1 MTPRYVLVE
10 TTGRTTRADLDTIIL
25 RLWTIAVPL
34 GTRRDLAEL
43 ALRTGDLD
51 EANKWLAGVATIT
64 QETP

>member
-1 MTPRYVLVE
+1 MTLTWAEPD
-10 TTGRTTRADLDTIIL
+10 GRTITDPDAIIL

-51 EANKWLAGVATIT
+51 EANGWLAGVATIT